1 MHTLSLKQISS
12 TENYQPNSSY
22 LLAWP
27 PEETTVN
34 GSNKMPNNFHVVD
47 S

>member
-34 GSNKMPNNFHVVD
+34 IMDLIKCPTAFR
-47 S
+47 